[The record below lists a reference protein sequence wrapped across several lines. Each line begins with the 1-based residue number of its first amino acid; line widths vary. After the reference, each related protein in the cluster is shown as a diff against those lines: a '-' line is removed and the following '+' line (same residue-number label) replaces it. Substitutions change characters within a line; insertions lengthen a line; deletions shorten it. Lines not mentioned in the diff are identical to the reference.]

1 VRVHCPCCDYFTFGS
16 KEEALF
22 EICEVC
28 FWQYDE
34 VAHDMPE
41 INIGANH
48 ISLNQARENYRD
60 FGACERK
67 FKDSVREPYKEEY
80 PENNLPRE

>member
-1 VRVHCPCCDYFTFGS
+1 MRVQCPCCDFFTFGS
-16 KEEALF
+16 KEEAFF

-34 VAHDMPE
+34 VAHDKPE

-48 ISLNQARENYRD
+48 ISLNQAKGNYRD
-60 FGACERK
+60 FGAYERK

-80 PENNLPRE
+80 PENNLPR